1 MVADYEA
8 CGHDAV
14 TFLHTRGCRTIG
26 LITGDLHLAPYK
38 GRYDGYM
45 RAVSELKLQ
54 EITSQSD
61 REVNSFRYGY
71 DCANQLLDENPDLD
85 AIMASVDVQGLG
97 AIRAISERG
106 LRIPEDVKVISLTG
120 HRVGRMLETTMT
132 SMEMPAFE
140 MGKAA
145 AKMTIDDI
153 EADSKHKPGRRHLTF
168 ATTLVEREST

>member
-1 MVADYEA
+1 VVADYEA

-14 TFLHTRGCRTIG
+14 TYLHGKGCKEIG

-38 GRYDGYM
+38 GRYDGY
-45 RAVSELKLQ
+45 RRGVSELGLE
-54 EITSQSD
+54 EITSESN

-97 AIRAISERG
+97 AIRAATERG
-106 LRIPEDVKVISLTG
+106 LRIPEDIKVISLTG

-140 MGKAA
+140 MGRSA
-145 AKMTIDDI
+145 AKMIIDDI

>member
-1 MVADYEA
+1 M
-8 CGHDAV
+8 
-14 TFLHTRGCRTIG
+14 
-26 LITGDLHLAPYK
+26 
-38 GRYDGYM
+38 
-45 RAVSELKLQ
+45 SE
-54 EITSQSD
+54 SN

-97 AIRAISERG
+97 AIRAVTERG
-106 LRIPEDVKVISLTG
+106 LHVPEDIKVISLTG

-132 SMEMPAFE
+132 SMAMPAFE
-140 MGKAA
+140 MGRSA
-145 AKMTIDDI
+145 AKMIIDDV

>member
-1 MVADYEA
+1 M
-8 CGHDAV
+8 

-168 ATTLVEREST
+168 ATPLVEREST